1 MKRRLLAVLLI
12 GCLLLSGCMSRQ
24 LEEQLLVIILAVDE
38 MENGDIRL
46 SVKVP
51 SNSGVNSSSGGGN
64 GSSDTQQMG
73 YFLLEATGKTFP
85 DAANLLHATTPRS
98 LNFSQVRE
106 VVGTKPLPA

>member
-51 SNSGVNSSSGGGN
+51 SN
-64 GSSDTQQMG
+64 
-73 YFLLEATGKTFP
+73 
-85 DAANLLHATTPRS
+85 
-98 LNFSQVRE
+98 
-106 VVGTKPLPA
+106 